1 MPLHWDWKPDS
12 TTCCNK
18 ESGRYYDLLPIRQHI
33 NNVHSPCYKHR
44 YKKYTCYMA

>member
-18 ESGRYYDLLPIRQHI
+18 ESGRYYGLLRHKAAHKIQRSTTKAQ
-33 NNVHSPCYKHR
+33 V
-44 YKKYTCYMA
+44 